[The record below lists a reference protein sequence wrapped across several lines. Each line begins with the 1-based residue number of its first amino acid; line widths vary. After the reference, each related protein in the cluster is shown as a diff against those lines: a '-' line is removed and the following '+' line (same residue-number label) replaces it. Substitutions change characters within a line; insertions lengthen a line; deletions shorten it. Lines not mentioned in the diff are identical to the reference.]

1 MLFRSSSE
9 LQSLQFRA
17 WYFWLSFL
25 EPPPWSSSRRKSAL
39 DEVEDPESDGPSGM
53 IVLLEKQ
60 VHLQKDV
67 GSMRVGKPQSFWKAD
82 KESIAAAN
90 VAD

>member
-1 MLFRSSSE
+1 M
-9 LQSLQFRA
+9 
-17 WYFWLSFL
+17 
-25 EPPPWSSSRRKSAL
+25 
-39 DEVEDPESDGPSGM
+39 EDPESDGPSGM

-67 GSMRVGKPQSFWKAD
+67 GSMMVGEPQSFWKAD
-82 KESIAAAN
+82 KESIAVAN